1 MRQVSQCDGQVR
13 LSLALLILEAG
24 AVLNIVKLHKGLAYI
39 VGSVF
44 ILAALGLIAADMA
57 AAPLLI
63 LGACAM
69 VGLPS
74 VPYMLARARELDGG
88 TS

>member
-1 MRQVSQCDGQVR
+1 MRQVRQSDGPVS
-13 LSLALLILEAG
+13 LSLALLTLVAG
-24 AVLNIVKLHKGLAYI
+24 AVLNVVKLHKGLAYI

-44 ILAALGLIAADMA
+44 ILTALGLIAADMT
-57 AAPLLI
+57 APLLI

-74 VPYMLARARELDGG
+74 VPYMFARARELDGG

>member
-1 MRQVSQCDGQVR
+1 MRQCDGPVSLR
-13 LSLALLILEAG
+13 LALLTLVAG
-24 AVLNIVKLHKGLAYI
+24 AVLNVVKLHKGLAYI

-57 AAPLLI
+57 AAPLSI